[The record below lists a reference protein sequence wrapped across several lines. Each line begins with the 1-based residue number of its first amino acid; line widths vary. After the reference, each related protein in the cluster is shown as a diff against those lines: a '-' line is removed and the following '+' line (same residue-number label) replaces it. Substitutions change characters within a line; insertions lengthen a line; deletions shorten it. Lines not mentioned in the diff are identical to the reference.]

1 MNLKGFEK
9 QWFVRGTVKKKI
21 GKVCKNVNVIIQI
34 KYIKENKATD
44 TSQTIKVT

>member
-1 MNLKGFEK
+1 MICKRNS
-9 QWFVRGTVKKKI
+9 KKKI

-44 TSQTIKVT
+44 ISQTIKVT

>member
-9 QWFVRGTVKKKI
+9 QWFVRGTVKKI
-21 GKVCKNVNVIIQI
+21 GKVCKNVNIIIQI

-44 TSQTIKVT
+44 TSQTVKVT